1 MKNKKIFI
9 CGNFGYKN
17 NQIDGQTIRTRT
29 IKDAITKKLN
39 SELVLHVDTSYI
51 KLKPIS
57 VFIKIYKYFRESSN
71 IIMLPGSR
79 GLRVFLPLFIRW
91 KIKYKKNLR
100 YIAIGG
106 WLPNFLT
113 EKKSYLDL
121 CKNLDG
127 IYVQTKSMKEKLR
140 KLGLVNV
147 FTFPNFR
154 QFTFVKKS
162 VNRVINP
169 IKLVYFSRICEEK
182 GIELAIEAVK
192 KINQNKE
199 NIRIKFDIY
208 GPIMKNYQY
217 NFKNILAKCDKSISY
232 KGTLEPINNNIYENL
247 SNYDLMI
254 FPTFYKGEG
263 FAGAILDSFISGVPV
278 LASDWKYNNEIIK
291 ENITGKLFVSK
302 DIQDLT
308 DKLKLLI
315 KNPDLIYKMK
325 KNCLEEAK
333 KYNADFALDNLIK
346 DIGLKKE

>member
-1 MKNKKIFI
+1 MKSTKIFI

-39 SELVLHVDTSYI
+39 SELVLYVDTSYI

-57 VFIKIYKYFRESSN
+57 VFIKIYKNFRESSN

-91 KIKYKKNLR
+91 KIKYKKDLR
-100 YIAIGG
+100 YIVIGG

-113 EKKSYLDL
+113 EKKKCLDL

-127 IYVQTKSMKEKLR
+127 IYVQTKSMKEKLQ

-147 FTFPNFR
+147 SILTNFR
-154 QFTFVKKS
+154 QSTFVEKS
-162 VNRVINP
+162 ISKVINP

-182 GIELAIEAVK
+182 GIELAIKAVNE
-192 KINQNKE
+192 INQNKE

-217 NFKNILAKCDKSISY
+217 SFRKILAKCDKFISY
-232 KGTLEPINNNIYENL
+232 KGILESINNNIYEVL
-247 SNYDLMI
+247 SKYDLTV
-254 FPTFYKGEG
+254 FPTYYQGEG
-263 FAGAILDSFISGVPV
+263 FPGAILDSFISGVPV
-278 LASDWKYNNEIIK
+278 LASDWKYNSEIIK
-291 ENITGKLFVSK
+291 EGETGKFFISQ
-302 DIQDLT
+302 DIDDLT
-308 DKLKLLI
+308 DKLEFMI
-315 KNPDLIYKMK
+315 NNPDLIYKMK
-325 KNCLEEAK
+325 RNCLEEAK
-333 KYNADFALDNLIK
+333 KYDADKLINDFIK
-346 DIGLKKE
+346 GLKLQL

>member
-1 MKNKKIFI
+1 MINSKIFI

-29 IKDAITKKLN
+29 IKDTIIAKLN
-39 SELVLHVDTSYI
+39 KRVVIYVDTSYI
-51 KLKPIS
+51 KLRPIS
-57 VFIKIYKYFRESSN
+57 VFIKIYRNFRKSSN

-91 KIKYKKNLR
+91 KIKYKKDLR
-100 YIAIGG
+100 YVVIGG

-113 EKKSYLDL
+113 EKKKYLDL
-121 CKNLDG
+121 CKELNR
-127 IYVQTKSMKEKLR
+127 IYVGTKFMREKLQ
-140 KLGLVNV
+140 KLGLINV
-147 FTFPNFR
+147 SILPNFR
-154 QFTFVKKS
+154 QFTFKKS
-162 VNRVINP
+162 VNKVINP

-182 GIELAIEAVK
+182 GIELAIKAVNNINKNK
-192 KINQNKE
+192 KDIKV
-199 NIRIKFDIY
+199 KFDIY
-208 GPIMKNYQY
+208 GPIMKDYRY
-217 NFKNILAKCDKSISY
+217 NFRKILAKCGEFISY
-232 KGTLEPINNNIYENL
+232 KGILEPINNNIYENL

-278 LASDWKYNNEIIK
+278 LASDWKYNSEIIK

-308 DKLKLLI
+308 DKLKFLI

-333 KYNADFALDNLIK
+333 KYSADFVLDNLIK
-346 DIGLKKE
+346 DIGLKE

>member
-1 MKNKKIFI
+1 MKSTKIFI

-29 IKDAITKKLN
+29 IKDTITKKIN
-39 SELVLHVDTSYI
+39 DKLVLYVDTSYI
-51 KLKPIS
+51 IFKPIS
-57 VFIKIYKYFRESSN
+57 VFIKIYKNFRKSSN
-71 IIMLPGSR
+71 IIMLPGIR
-79 GLRVFLPLFIRW
+79 GLRIFLPLFIRW
-91 KIKYKKNLR
+91 KIKYKKDLR
-100 YIAIGG
+100 YIVIGG
-106 WLPNFLT
+106 WLPNFLR
-113 EKKSYLDL
+113 EKKKYLDL
-121 CKNLDG
+121 CNNLDG

-147 FTFPNFR
+147 FILPNFR
-154 QFTFVKKS
+154 QFTFKKS
-162 VNRVINP
+162 VNKVINP

-182 GIELAIEAVK
+182 GIELAIKAINNINKNK
-192 KINQNKE
+192 KDIKV
-199 NIRIKFDIY
+199 KFDIY

-217 NFKNILAKCDKSISY
+217 NFKKILAKCENFISY
-232 KGTLEPINNNIYENL
+232 KGILEPTNNNIYEKL

-254 FPTFYKGEG
+254 FPTFYEGEG
-263 FAGAILDSFISGVPV
+263 FAGSILDSFISGVPV

-308 DKLKLLI
+308 NKLKFLI

-333 KYNADFALDNLIK
+333 KYSADFVLGNLIK
-346 DIGLKKE
+346 DIGLRE

>member
-17 NQIDGQTIRTRT
+17 NQIDGQTIKTR
-29 IKDAITKKLN
+29 ILKDTVAKQIGLEN
-39 SELVLHVDTSYI
+39 IVYVDTSYI
-51 KLKPIS
+51 KLRPLS
-57 VFIKIYKYFRESSN
+57 VFIKIYKNFRRCSN
-71 IIMLPGSR
+71 IIMLPGSG

-91 KIKYKKNLR
+91 KIKYKKDLR
-100 YIAIGG
+100 YVVIGG

-113 EKKSYLDL
+113 EKKKYLNL
-121 CKNLDG
+121 CRELDG
-127 IYVQTKSMKEKLR
+127 IYVETKFMREKLQ
-140 KLGLVNV
+140 KLGLINV
-147 FTFPNFR
+147 FILPNFK
-154 QFTFVKKS
+154 QFTFKKS
-162 VNRVINP
+162 VNKVINP

-182 GIELAIEAVK
+182 GIELAIKAVDNINKDK
-192 KINQNKE
+192 KDIK
-199 NIRIKFDIY
+199 IKFDIY
-208 GPIMKNYQY
+208 GPIMKDYQY
-217 NFKNILAKCDKSISY
+217 NFRKILAKCGEFISY
-232 KGTLEPINNNIYENL
+232 KGILEPINNNIYENL

-308 DKLKLLI
+308 NKLKFLI
-315 KNPDLIYKMK
+315 DNPDLIYKMK

-333 KYNADFALDNLIK
+333 KYNADFVLDSLIK
-346 DIGLKKE
+346 DIGLKE